1 MKLVVEDEAGTR
13 TIVPFTAGEIT
24 VGRRAEGGGLRLADR
39 DVSRRH
45 ARFVQANGMVFVEDL
60 GSLTGTRVNGE
71 RISGRR
77 RLREGDLIEIGGYDL
92 AVLPDDGLAEVA
104 GPGAPPPLPETR
116 PAPDAPSRAAAP
128 MVPEPLP
135 LPRGDT
141 ARARHPAFLALAFLA
156 ALLAGALAGY
166 LVGAATA
173 PL

>member
-24 VGRRAEGGGLRLADR
+24 VGRTVEAGGLRLADR

-45 ARFVQANGMVFVEDL
+45 ARFVQVNGLVFVEDL

-71 RISGRR
+71 PISGRR

-104 GPGAPPPLPETR
+104 GPGAPPPLPGAKPSPNLPPR
-116 PAPDAPSRAAAP
+116 PAAPEVPDPKGNPAP
-128 MVPEPLP
+128 
-135 LPRGDT
+135 
-141 ARARHPAFLALAFLA
+141 ARRPALLALVFLA
-156 ALLAGALAGY
+156 ALLGGALAGY
-166 LVGAATA
+166 LVGAVTA